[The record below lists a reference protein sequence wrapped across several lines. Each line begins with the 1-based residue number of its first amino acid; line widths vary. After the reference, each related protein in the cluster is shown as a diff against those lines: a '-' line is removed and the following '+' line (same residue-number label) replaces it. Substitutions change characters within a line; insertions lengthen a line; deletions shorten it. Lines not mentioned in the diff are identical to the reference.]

1 MRMHFVCFQS
11 TDRLS
16 FLVSSLLVIQI
27 LLRNAKL
34 TTKAYRIPILI

>member
-11 TDRLS
+11 TGRLS

-27 LLRNAKL
+27 LLKNGNTYDKS
-34 TTKAYRIPILI
+34 I